1 MIRTYIYG
9 VPHGFDFYEKDA
21 NLNNYFKGFY
31 ISSRRGRRLMV
42 NRQENG
48 ETIYSYLQYGLKEVE
63 RQPLHSFFGMSLVVD
78 DYQYCPNFKVLLEWF
93 DYLFNKLVKE
103 QRIIKKNEDG
113 VLCYV
118 IHKFEEV
125 SEEVN
130 WLKSNIPN
138 IITKSGQAD
147 DVRVEISKYDKSF
160 FAGNVGQI
168 VCFNKP
174 VSEKRL
180 FEVFHKYSWI
190 SVSSQILEKEE
201 VNTSGN
207 IADSEVI
214 ELSYEDLDKQSN
226 EFTKQLLSIAL
237 DDGTSTASLDEIEE
251 TVRNKCIF

>member
-9 VPHGFDFYEKDA
+9 VPHGFDFYEKDV

-48 ETIYSYLQYGLKEVE
+48 ETIYSYLRYGLKEVE

-78 DYQYCPNFKVLLEWF
+78 EYQYCPNFKVLLDWF

-103 QRIIKKNEDG
+103 QRIIKQNEDG

-130 WLKSNIPN
+130 WLKNNIPN
-138 IITKSGQAD
+138 
-147 DVRVEISKYDKSF
+147 
-160 FAGNVGQI
+160 
-168 VCFNKP
+168 
-174 VSEKRL
+174 
-180 FEVFHKYSWI
+180 H
-190 SVSSQILEKEE
+190 
-201 VNTSGN
+201 
-207 IADSEVI
+207 
-214 ELSYEDLDKQSN
+214 
-226 EFTKQLLSIAL
+226 
-237 DDGTSTASLDEIEE
+237 
-251 TVRNKCIF
+251 